1 MVWGGG
7 HPMEFTSES
16 LIDITSLLDELLLSF
31 CFFGGEGQRFPYPFV
46 EHFFKIVIHSMQ
58 G

>member
-1 MVWGGG
+1 
-7 HPMEFTSES
+7 MEFTSES

-31 CFFGGEGQRFPYPFV
+31 CFFLGEGQRFPYPFV